1 MSNNL
6 AHPYANALFE
16 LAKSENTID
25 SWLSNLNILS
35 EVASSEQFTSLI
47 SNPEFCKSKILEIL
61 HGFLD
66 KPTNQVERFLE
77 TLQDND
83 RLSSLSDIYTL
94 FEQKV
99 EDDRNMAKA
108 VIQSAYAISDAER
121 VKIEQLL
128 SKKFGK
134 TISASVEIKQ
144 DLIGGIKILI
154 NDSVVDYSIKG
165 SLLNLATKLIS

>member
-47 SNPEFCKSKILEIL
+47 SNPEFGKNKILEIL
-61 HGFLD
+61 NGFLD

-121 VKIEQLL
+121 VKIEHLL
-128 SKKFGK
+128 SKRFGK

>member
-25 SWLSNLNILS
+25 EWLSSLNVLS
-35 EVASSEQFTSLI
+35 EVASSEQFPALV
-47 SNPEFCKSKILEIL
+47 SNPELEKSKILEIL
-61 HGFLD
+61 QGFLD
-66 KPTNQVERFLE
+66 KPNNQVERFLE

-108 VIQSAYAISDAER
+108 VIQSAYAISDADR
-121 VKIEQLL
+121 VKIEQSL

-134 TISASVEIKQ
+134 TITASIDIKQ

-154 NDSVVDYSIKG
+154 NDTVIDYSIKG
-165 SLLNLATKLIS
+165 SLLNLTTKLIS